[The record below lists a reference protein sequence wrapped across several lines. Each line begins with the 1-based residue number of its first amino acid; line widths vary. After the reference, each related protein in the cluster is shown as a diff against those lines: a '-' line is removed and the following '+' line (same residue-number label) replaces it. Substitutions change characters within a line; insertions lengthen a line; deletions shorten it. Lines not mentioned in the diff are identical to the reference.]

1 MPHTPPRHPMASV
14 RYTNRPPKGP
24 SMKNRLIHPTVAKAG
39 GIGVPL
45 TVLVLALFSR
55 FGVNL
60 TSVESG
66 ALASLVTYGAAFLP
80 SR

>member
-1 MPHTPPRHPMASV
+1 
-14 RYTNRPPKGP
+14 
-24 SMKNRLIHPTVAKAG
+24 MKNRLIHPTVATAG

-45 TVLVLALFSR
+45 SVLVLALFSR

-66 ALASLVTYGAAFLP
+66 ALASVVVYGAGFLP
-80 SR
+80 VRG